1 MIDPNV
7 VDVRY
12 VERVVACPDVR
23 VDDAIWQDH
32 AVYDRHQGLGAGVG
46 DHLGVDL
53 AAALEDAEDG
63 NLAGGATATLPLS
76 FATEVTFIG
85 LDLTGQGRGFVQLPS
100 NDRAQAVEKIGPCG
114 LVDTDQIG
122 RRAGRH
128 FSDEK
133 FNQPVLLFFR

>member
-7 VDVRY
+7 VEVRY
-12 VERVVACPDVR
+12 VEHVVACPGVR
-23 VDDAIWQDH
+23 IDDAIRHDH
-32 AVYDRHQGLGAGVG
+32 TVYDGHQGVRAGVG

-100 NDRAQAVEKIGPCG
+100 NDRAQAVEKYRPLWSC
-114 LVDTDQIG
+114 
-122 RRAGRH
+122 
-128 FSDEK
+128 
-133 FNQPVLLFFR
+133 

>member
-1 MIDPNV
+1 MIDPNMV
-7 VDVRY
+7 EVRY
-12 VERVVACPDVR
+12 VERVVACPGAR

-32 AVYDRHQGLGAGVG
+32 SVYDRHQGLGAGVG

-53 AAALEDAEDG
+53 AATLEDAEDG

-100 NDRAQAVEKIGPCG
+100 NDRAQAVK
-114 LVDTDQIG
+114 
-122 RRAGRH
+122 
-128 FSDEK
+128 K
-133 FNQPVLLFFR
+133 